1 MRRSEGFLIFSLALT
16 GALFVIYRSPPILY
30 FGLLYAM
37 VVAFSRERLEKKP
50 INLSAS
56 TITGVL
62 LIVASPVFLL
72 VRFGEYPSPATFQA
86 FVLVGTS
93 LVLFRPRS
101 TVGPNLIAAAE
112 ALLAMSSRSD
122 FVDAMVARTSDIF
135 VDATSHLV
143 RGLIYLFDV
152 PITMNGNVAVI
163 RNSVV
168 IIGSGCS
175 GLDAF
180 VLYLLASLLLIYL
193 RKSRGREA
201 ALLLLGALGIIPLNA
216 VRIFTLLVIGYH
228 SGISFLEL
236 FHSHL
241 GDLMFIVYVFA
252 YWWWVLKKK
261 GKTSAPAEEPQEA
274 EENN

>member
-16 GALFVIYRSPPILY
+16 GALFAITRTPPVLY
-30 FGLLYAM
+30 FGLIYAIIT
-37 VVAFSRERLEKKP
+37 FTIRERLEPREPSWKDP
-50 INLSAS
+50 VIW
-56 TITGVL
+56 TGAFLVG
-62 LIVASPVFLL
+62 ISPVFMI
-72 VRFGEYPSPATFQA
+72 FKWGPDPSPSTFQA
-86 FVLVGTS
+86 LLLIGVS
-93 LVLFRPRS
+93 IILFKVR
-101 TVGPNLIAAAE
+101 TVIIPISVAGIEVALAA
-112 ALLAMSSRSD
+112 LTRSD
-122 FVDAMVARTSDIF
+122 IGVNILDRSSNLF

-152 PITMNGNVAVI
+152 PIAMNGNVAVV

-241 GDLMFIVYVFA
+241 GDLMFVAYVFL
-252 YWWWVLKKK
+252 YWWWVIKHR
-261 GKTSAPAEEPQEA
+261 GKESSDK
-274 EENN
+274 N